1 MTQTLAPPETARFPL
16 HPPARFFD
24 RPEWL
29 DPGQKL
35 AVVADGPDAGRV
47 AGYVATWDTCIIEG
61 GSECWTPPSSPTAY
75 RGAMQGETLTAEGDL
90 IPTANIGGG
99 VNHARLSEGFQGA
112 VKHYENVA
120 AQNLRVQ
127 FGEDDHGIW
136 FAGAAWP
143 ELSTEREVAGLRA
156 SAVSGDWR
164 YRPELGAVDMAG
176 VQLVNN
182 PALPLV
188 RRVRSAALGQGLDFV
203 PEVFVGGLGGA
214 GDFAPELPPAT
225 DADRIH
231 DLEVMVAAL
240 TEIVGP
246 EVVRAALAR

>member
-1 MTQTLAPPETARFPL
+1 MTQTLERETARFPL

-24 RPEWL
+24 KPEWL

-35 AVVADGPDAGRV
+35 AVVTDGPDAGRV
-47 AGYVATWDTCIIEG
+47 AGYVATWDTCIID
-61 GSECWTPPSSPTAY
+61 GSQGCWSPPSSPTAY
-75 RGAMQGETLTAEGDL
+75 RGAMQGETLTSEGDL
-90 IPTANIGGG
+90 IPTANVGGG
-99 VNHARLSEGFQGA
+99 VNHARLSESFQGA

-143 ELSTEREVAGLRA
+143 ELASDREVAALRS

-188 RRVRSAALGQGLDFV
+188 RRVRSAALDGLDFV
-203 PEVFVGGLGGA
+203 PEVFVGGLGG
-214 GDFAPELPPAT
+214 GVEFDPEPAVPS
-225 DADRIH
+225 DAERIH